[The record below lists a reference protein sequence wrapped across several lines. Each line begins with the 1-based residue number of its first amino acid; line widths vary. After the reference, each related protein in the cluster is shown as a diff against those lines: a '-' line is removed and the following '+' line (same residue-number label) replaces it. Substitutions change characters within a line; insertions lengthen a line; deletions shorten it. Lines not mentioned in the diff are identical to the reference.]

1 MGGSLVGYTLALIG
15 FRSELKEQTQEVL
28 NGIYKLATVTPGL
41 LFIIVMLI
49 FTFLYPLS
57 KSKVDKNAEILREKR
72 KLSEEKNN
80 FKVEVIN
87 TLKEAEKIVINDIPK
102 GSSISFG
109 GSVTIGMTGLLDK
122 VRSEDYNFFERFK

>member
-57 KSKVDKNAEILREKR
+57 KSKVDNNAEILREKR

-80 FKVEVIN
+80 
-87 TLKEAEKIVINDIPK
+87 
-102 GSSISFG
+102 
-109 GSVTIGMTGLLDK
+109 
-122 VRSEDYNFFERFK
+122 